1 MSSGRKKGSID
12 APAIFSACWQSRQ
25 EPSASLCVAPARGRL
40 PVHCLAGHFKSL
52 CSRGGAL
59 WSWYA
64 GSCPAQPQALSLGR
78 LVDDLARSGNLPHV
92 SKLYSGQPG
101 PDRPSS
107 CHWTGAARHCM
118 DGSARLH
125 KQRRTDTRTL
135 RCRCG
140 SHRIFAS
147 STSHSFSPGSFRAFP
162 LAAWVGPLC
171 AWTGCSGD
179 ERKHIYQR
187 RAPPGGPCSLWKG
200 TSRSCEGL
208 HQALTLLTSRERTVI
223 ILRYGIGDDGLA
235 LAFALVAHPQ
245 LFQACCGCVSSGSCF
260 WIVFATCSH
269 IICHCC

>member
-1 MSSGRKKGSID
+1 MHQPFSL
-12 APAIFSACWQSRQ
+12 PAGNRVKNRRQ
-25 EPSASLCVAPARGRL
+25 AYALLLLGVVFLFIAWLGILNPYAVGVVLFGLGMLAVAPLNPRRYL
-40 PVHCLAGHFKSL
+40 SAGWL
-52 CSRGGAL
+52 TT
-59 WSWYA
+59 
-64 GSCPAQPQALSLGR
+64 SLGVATFLMFR
-78 LVDDLARSGNLPHV
+78 I
-92 SKLYSGQPG
+92 GQPG

-162 LAAWVGPLC
+162 LAAWVRPLC

-179 ERKHIYQR
+179 ERKHIHQR

-245 LFQACCGCVSSGSCF
+245 LFQACCG
-260 WIVFATCSH
+260 
-269 IICHCC
+269 

>member
-1 MSSGRKKGSID
+1 MHQPFSL
-12 APAIFSACWQSRQ
+12 PAGNRVKNRRQ
-25 EPSASLCVAPARGRL
+25 AYALLLLGVVFLFIAWLGILNPYAVGVVLFGLGMLAVAPLNPRRYL
-40 PVHCLAGHFKSL
+40 SAGWL
-52 CSRGGAL
+52 
-59 WSWYA
+59 
-64 GSCPAQPQALSLGR
+64 
-78 LVDDLARSGNLPHV
+78 
-92 SKLYSGQPG
+92 
-101 PDRPSS
+101 
-107 CHWTGAARHCM
+107 T
-118 DGSARLH
+118 
-125 KQRRTDTRTL
+125 
-135 RCRCG
+135 CRCG

-245 LFQACCGCVSSGSCF
+245 LFQACCG
-260 WIVFATCSH
+260 
-269 IICHCC
+269 